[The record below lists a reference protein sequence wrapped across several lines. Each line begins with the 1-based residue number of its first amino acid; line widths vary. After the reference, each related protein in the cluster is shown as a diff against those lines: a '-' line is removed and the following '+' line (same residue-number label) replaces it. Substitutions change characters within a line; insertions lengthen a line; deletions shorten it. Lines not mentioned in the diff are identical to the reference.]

1 MKTAE
6 QEVARNET
14 GSSWSG
20 TFHLPHEERR
30 KNTRSSF
37 GVICVYLCYD
47 FFSTRLRYSR
57 DTQRFA
63 ACFILRAFSKLQVS
77 IAPWGKHT
85 TRGCRRHRMSFP
97 DRHVTN
103 QRIQTNYI
111 LLHPRPGASLLRCA
125 FVLLVSVKGELT
137 SKALCQFKVRHLSN
151 WHFSQTRLQDCFVVL
166 EKKPDPE
173 QQHDF
178 LKLPD
183 IFSTLQKPTALQL
196 STQLLILCYPRPK
209 KKMCLIWVCF
219 FKPAKLRSKASLFW
233 SCEHLMTTQRVA
245 AVCFWII
252 RLLNC

>member
-111 LLHPRPGASLLRCA
+111 LLHPRPGASLLLCA
-125 FVLLVSVKGELT
+125 KLLVWLVTWSTRGNEASTRRTDVSAELIKFMEGGMIIVLADNT
-137 SKALCQFKVRHLSN
+137 ECDCRRRGPP
-151 WHFSQTRLQDCFVVL
+151 RL
-166 EKKPDPE
+166 
-173 QQHDF
+173 H
-178 LKLPD
+178 
-183 IFSTLQKPTALQL
+183 A
-196 STQLLILCYPRPK
+196 
-209 KKMCLIWVCF
+209 
-219 FKPAKLRSKASLFW
+219 
-233 SCEHLMTTQRVA
+233 VA
-245 AVCFWII
+245 H
-252 RLLNC
+252 

>member
-6 QEVARNET
+6 HEVAGNET

-47 FFSTRLRYSR
+47 FLSTRLRYSR

-111 LLHPRPGASLLRCA
+111 LLHPRPGASLLLCA

-151 WHFSQTRLQDCFVVL
+151 WHTSLKHACKTVL
-166 EKKPDPE
+166 
-173 QQHDF
+173 
-178 LKLPD
+178 
-183 IFSTLQKPTALQL
+183 
-196 STQLLILCYPRPK
+196 
-209 KKMCLIWVCF
+209 
-219 FKPAKLRSKASLFW
+219 LFW
-233 SCEHLMTTQRVA
+233 KRSQIPNSNM
-245 AVCFWII
+245 IS
-252 RLLNC
+252 